1 MLCFEQKMDLNSWT
15 PFTSSVTWAR
25 DQSDIP
31 VRATAIDLHMGVVRT
46 PARAIFK
53 NNLNMLFL
61 NINRA
66 IDTTCI
72 HIDTKCNSNR
82 HNILRNHEIGNDSRI
97 IFKTQICMVPWNSK
111 MQKLKILVACGG
123 DILCFQWSRLI
134 EAILLSASSRFL
146 CCNELCPRSAGFCRG
161 SEMFSKFHHTV
172 WLKNAKDLTFR
183 ACLDGDVAMKI
194 ANLY

>member
-1 MLCFEQKMDLNSWT
+1 
-15 PFTSSVTWAR
+15 
-25 DQSDIP
+25 
-31 VRATAIDLHMGVVRT
+31 MGVVRT

-111 MQKLKILVACGG
+111 MQKLKIFVACGAIFYVFNDHG
-123 DILCFQWSRLI
+123 SLKPFCCQQAQGFCAVMNSAHEARVFVEDRKCFQSFI
-134 EAILLSASSRFL
+134 ILS
-146 CCNELCPRSAGFCRG
+146 
-161 SEMFSKFHHTV
+161 
-172 WLKNAKDLTFR
+172 D
-183 ACLDGDVAMKI
+183 
-194 ANLY
+194 